1 MIILSLRRLNTINIL
16 TQVHP
21 YVIDTSVCYNIT
33 GDRRRKSKLST
44 LAHLFLNMKIQNHG
58 KDGHSPVEDA
68 QTAMTLVNLKLEKG
82 LAFGDVVLGGHVPVM
97 DEEGIY
103 KMPAAAAALA
113 ADLAAALE
121 S

>member
-1 MIILSLRRLNTINIL
+1 
-16 TQVHP
+16 
-21 YVIDTSVCYNIT
+21 
-33 GDRRRKSKLST
+33 
-44 LAHLFLNMKIQNHG
+44 MKIQNHG

-97 DEEGIY
+97 DEEGVY

-121 S
+121 PGNPKKD